1 MPGEWRSVTMVYR
14 KQLERAVAD
23 KNRALRLAAEALRL
37 MTDDQL
43 LQLRDSLDCG
53 EGRSHDRDR

>member
-1 MPGEWRSVTMVYR
+1 VGYR

-23 KNRALRLAAEALRL
+23 KNRALRLAAEAIRL

-53 EGRSHDRDR
+53 GRNHDHDR